1 MALSANKKRINTTF
15 SIDIYNEFNAIAE
28 EIGVSASAI
37 VSMYAVEMLQQK
49 KMMINLPSMLEQVKG
64 MASNPNGQGTE

>member
-49 KMMINLPSMLEQVKG
+49 KMMNNLPNMLEQVK
-64 MASNPNGQGTE
+64 ALADPKNTKTK